1 MIVIHIFD
9 KAWKS
14 FAILLVLMVLLTLI
28 PLGCANPKKVST
40 GDKLDIVATI
50 FPPFDFARELG
61 GEHVDVTML
70 LPPGVESHSYEPTPK
85 EVVRIA
91 TCDLFIYN
99 GGVSDSWVERLI
111 QAAEIDSDKAVRMM
125 DFVALVEESE
135 DGVLEHDHDD
145 HAHEIPHLHEF
156 DEHIWTS
163 PMNALLIAEGIY
175 QKLIEIDPAHAK
187 DYEENFTRY
196 RTELRAID
204 EAFRDV
210 IREGKRKEI
219 IVADRFPLIYFTSE
233 YELDYLAAFPGCAAE
248 TDPKP
253 RTVSAIIEKV
263 REEQIPYIFHI
274 EFSNEKLADLIAEET
289 GAQKLLF
296 HTAHN
301 VSKTEL
307 QEGISYLSIMRN
319 NVESLKWG
327 LDG

>member
-1 MIVIHIFD
+1 M
-9 KAWKS
+9 
-14 FAILLVLMVLLTLI
+14 
-28 PLGCANPKKVST
+28 
-40 GDKLDIVATI
+40 
-50 FPPFDFARELG
+50 
-61 GEHVDVTML
+61 
-70 LPPGVESHSYEPTPK
+70 
-85 EVVRIA
+85 
-91 TCDLFIYN
+91 
-99 GGVSDSWVERLI
+99 
-111 QAAEIDSDKAVRMM
+111 
-125 DFVALVEESE
+125 
-135 DGVLEHDHDD
+135 
-145 HAHEIPHLHEF
+145 
-156 DEHIWTS
+156 
-163 PMNALLIAEGIY
+163 
-175 QKLIEIDPAHAK
+175 
-187 DYEENFTRY
+187 
-196 RTELRAID
+196 
-204 EAFRDV
+204 

-219 IVADRFPLIYFTSE
+219 IVADSFPLIYFTSE